1 MTDFTITEE
10 QRREFLESHNELRI
24 TLQTIWECNDLWM
37 SDVAKLEKLLHRL
50 HQNLKF
56 VRQEDSH
63 AYMNWVLEEDN
74 PPKEDDV

>member
-10 QRREFLESHNELRI
+10 QRREFLESHNELR
-24 TLQTIWECNDLWM
+24 TVLHTIWECNDLWM
-37 SDVAKLEKLLHRL
+37 SDVAKLEKLMHRL
-50 HQNLKF
+50 HQSLKF

-74 PPKEDDV
+74 PPKEE